1 MSVPVQFQRK
11 NMGGMVPLGR
21 KLHLRGLLL
30 RLAWLHAG
38 LRAACAACC
47 NRTAGRVARFSRLH
61 GCWRTTA
68 FSRFLQGGWQ
78 PLRGAGL
85 RAALQKAPLA
95 RAFCA

>member
-1 MSVPVQFQRK
+1 
-11 NMGGMVPLGR
+11 MGGSVPLGR

-38 LRAACAACC
+38 LRVVYAACC
-47 NRTAGRVARFSRLH
+47 TRTAGRVARMRRLH

-78 PLRGAGL
+78 PLHGAGL
-85 RAALQKAPLA
+85 RAGLQKAAWA
-95 RAFCA
+95 RAICE

>member
-1 MSVPVQFQRK
+1 
-11 NMGGMVPLGR
+11 MGGFVPLGR

-30 RLAWLHAG
+30 RLAWLYARVRAG
-38 LRAACAACC
+38 LRAVYAACC
-47 NRTAGRVARFSRLH
+47 TRTAGRVARMCRLH

-78 PLRGAGL
+78 PLYGAGL
-85 RAALQKAPLA
+85 RAGLQKAARA